1 MFPGITSLAQQVIT
15 GANYFRGSL
24 NQTLTEVT
32 QRTLAELRQLPSS
45 DPKLRSTLQRLGL
58 GRTLEGLNSA
68 MFRTFSLTW
77 RYAMTQMTSQ
87 LMTQST
93 PGLAWYD
100 GAFQAS
106 KAVVSDILGA
116 AFQAMYQSL
125 IDHRLELM
133 LGAGLMNKSKLT
145 RTELLRLKACI
156 DNEGQES
163 FYPANLLGLLGEV
176 TDEKNNSLFAD
187 FLIDLTQFL
196 KGHRQGQQSLLS
208 LPPVSGQ
215 EPFMQTMPETT
226 EERLAEE
233 ITAGL
238 LTAKDKQLFMKILN
252 DDKALFIDDV
262 RQLHLR
268 TVGSVVGGVSL
279 DDTTS
284 NPLFKP
290 SAFLDI
296 LKNPGKYQSILGTAD
311 QSLTRADTA
320 LQNHFPL
327 PLEVVSLNPQ
337 GKQITS
343 RFDVKAKKI
352 TDQTLGRI
360 QRLRPNHSELA
371 DLEQRVLIGD
381 TLNKLN
387 SQLGKRLINSFAKIL
402 KPSTAESAEP
412 STQGNSAED
421 EQLIAIFQT
430 MYATLV
436 RERLRL
442 FLAAGYFGQSKLSR
456 DEVLQLRSGT
466 YNQEGKPVF
475 TPVHLIEAINNNL
488 ITRREHDRFDLFL
501 LKLSHQPDGSGRLKT
516 LGEGYKKI
524 KDERPVLVS
533 GYDSTTSLQRLN
545 TILEREKGLF
555 IDQVKGL
562 QLRDNQ
568 HFGADIP
575 LDEERK
581 RLLFQGSGLLDVVK
595 YPDAYRLRI
604 KQEKDPVSPRDA
616 EPARETEPRRLR
628 REAGLPP
635 VTSSAARPGS
645 VLESILFGALG
656 GLFASARTTM
666 PPALSGSTD
675 EHQDTVRPLN
685 HTARLDSTGNLALAT
700 LVAAKFNDRQLT
712 SKRIGA
718 STLGNQDMLAK
729 SPGFQLLSDSLLIS
743 DRLQME
749 VTAFIRHLDGNEPVD
764 ASWGLGDLVNMSILK
779 ATPKT
784 STRVTETFM
793 YEVLRS
799 PHIGLAHER
808 PENIFTADGRVR
820 GRTGDDNDPAIFH
833 NPETGKTTTSGPAM
847 GLAKAMLQAL
857 ARARLASYPDHD
869 LPEAMHRT
877 IVRQTSALTQ
887 RQASRFW
894 QSTIAGPVAIPDIVD
909 TLDARLAAGASILP
923 KAQALDPVTNIMSRG
938 RYDQGEKLFMQLSPV
953 QQFDRVVALAGEPDY
968 LGLDYSAEPL
978 EQLRADMLASENRG
992 HEVPRWQLFQFS
1004 QRAWQLFANLYDSK
1018 FAAPAEAIKR
1028 IKMAIMLNRGLI
1040 GADEA
1045 RQLGQLILKLL
1056 PRRTS
1061 ASDYVALKQAD
1072 PGQTDA
1078 LTPVQLHQFDPEQ
1091 IAGMISSY
1099 EALRSFTAEH
1109 FAEVFG
1115 DSISEPELRE
1125 ELISFVAQTSLDR
1138 LRGSLLSGPW
1148 RSVVAQVLKDEFTE
1162 FFQGQ
1167 DETKEV
1173 SQEAG

>member
-1 MFPGITSLAQQVIT
+1 MFPGITALAQQVIT

-32 QRTLAELRQLPSS
+32 QRTLTELRQVSSS

-68 MFRTFSLTW
+68 MFRTFSLAW

-106 KAVVSDILGA
+106 KAVVSDILGS

-145 RTELLRLKACI
+145 RTELLRLKACT
-156 DNEGQES
+156 DNEGLES

-176 TDEKNNSLFAD
+176 TDEKSNSLFED

-196 KGHRQGQQSLLS
+196 KGHRQGEQSLLS
-208 LPPVSGQ
+208 LPPVAGQ
-215 EPFMQTMPETT
+215 EQFMQTIPETT
-226 EERLAEE
+226 EEPLAEE

-238 LTAKDKQLFMKILN
+238 LTTKDKQLFLKILN

-268 TVGSVVGGVSL
+268 TVGNVVGGVPL

-311 QSLTRADTA
+311 RSLTRADTA
-320 LQNHFPL
+320 LQDPFPL
-327 PLEVVSLNPQ
+327 PLEVVSLTPQ

-343 RFDVKAKKI
+343 RFDVTAKKI
-352 TDQTLGRI
+352 TGQTLGRI
-360 QRLRPNHSELA
+360 QRLLPDHSELA
-371 DLEQRVLIGD
+371 HLEQRVLIGD

-387 SQLGKRLINSFAKIL
+387 RQLGKQLINSFEQFRQPA
-402 KPSTAESAEP
+402 TGERAES
-412 STQGNSAED
+412 STQENSAGD

-436 RERLRL
+436 RERQQL
-442 FLAAGYFGQSKLSR
+442 FLAAGYFGQGKLSR
-456 DEVLQLRSGT
+456 DEVLQLRSGA

-475 TPVHLIEAINNNL
+475 TPVHLIKAINNNL
-488 ITRREHDRFDLFL
+488 STRREHDRFDLFL
-501 LKLSHQPDGSGRLKT
+501 LKLSHLPVGSGKSKILR
-516 LGEGYKKI
+516 EGYQKI
-524 KDERPVLVS
+524 KDEKPVLVS
-533 GYDSTTSLQRLN
+533 GYDRTASLQRMN
-545 TILEREKGLF
+545 TILDREKGLF

-562 QLRDNQ
+562 QLRDNE

-581 RLLFQGSGLLDVVK
+581 RLLFQGGGLLDVVR

-604 KQEKDPVSPRDA
+604 SQKEDPVADA
-616 EPARETEPRRLR
+616 ESARETEPRRMR

-635 VTSSAARPGS
+635 VTSSAARPRG
-645 VLESILFGALG
+645 VLESVLFGTLG
-656 GLFASARTTM
+656 GLFASARTTAR
-666 PPALSGSTD
+666 PALSGSAD
-675 EHQDTVRPLN
+675 EHQDQGTVRPLN
-685 HTARLDSTGNLALAT
+685 HSIPLDSKGNLVLAALF
-700 LVAAKFNDRQLT
+700 AAKFNDRQLT
-712 SKRIGA
+712 SKRTGA
-718 STLGNQDMLAK
+718 ATLGNQDMLAK
-729 SPGFQLLSDSLLIS
+729 SPGFQLVSDSLLIS

-749 VTAFIRHLDGNEPVD
+749 VTAFIRHLDDND
-764 ASWGLGDLVNMSILK
+764 AIDVSWDLGDLVNMSILK

-784 STRVTETFM
+784 STRVTETFLC
-793 YEVLRS
+793 EVLRS

-820 GRTGDDNDPAIFH
+820 GRPGDENDLAIFF
-833 NPETGKTTTSGPAM
+833 NPETGKTAAGGPAM

-857 ARARLASYPDHD
+857 ARARLAKYPGYA
-869 LPEAMHRT
+869 LPRAMHRT
-877 IVRQTSALTQ
+877 IVRQTDALTQ
-887 RQASRFW
+887 QQASGYW
-894 QSTIAGPVAIPDIVD
+894 QTAMAKSVTIPDIVD
-909 TLDARLAAGASILP
+909 TLDARLADGGSIFP
-923 KAQALDPVTNIMSRG
+923 EAQSLDPVTNIMSRG
-938 RYDQGEKLFMQLSPV
+938 RYDQGEKLFMQLSAV
-953 QQFDRVVALAGEPDY
+953 QQFDRVAALAGETDY

-978 EQLRADMLASENRG
+978 EQLRAQMLARERHG
-992 HEVPRWQLFQFS
+992 HKVPRWQLLQFS
-1004 QRAWQLFANLYDSK
+1004 QQAWQLFANLYDSK
-1018 FAAPAEAIKR
+1018 FAAPAEAINR
-1028 IKMAIMLNRGLI
+1028 IKMATMLNRGLI

-1072 PGQTDA
+1072 RQADA

-1099 EALRSFTAEH
+1099 EALRSYTGEH

-1115 DSISEPELRE
+1115 DSIGTPELRE

-1148 RSVVAQVLKDEFTE
+1148 RSVVSQVLRDEFKE